1 MKGAFLFVFE
11 TDILKCIMLCVA
23 KTYLVNKCLQ
33 LMFIHARPMG
43 NPDTMACVDLIRP
56 IVFSARLGHQEK
68 LGRMKKP
75 QEFALLTLFV
85 NGCGIVGWHG
95 YVGTAFL

>member
-1 MKGAFLFVFE
+1 
-11 TDILKCIMLCVA
+11 
-23 KTYLVNKCLQ
+23 
-33 LMFIHARPMG
+33 MG

-95 YVGTAFL
+95 YVGAAFLWTQQIIIFGGQFVAHSFG